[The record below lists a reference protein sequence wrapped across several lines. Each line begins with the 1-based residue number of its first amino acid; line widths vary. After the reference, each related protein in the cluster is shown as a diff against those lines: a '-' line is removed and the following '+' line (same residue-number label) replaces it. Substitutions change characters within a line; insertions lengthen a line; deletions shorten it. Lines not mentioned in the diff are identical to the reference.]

1 MTYAISASHL
11 FSYCPSTALLR
22 GARSKTRERLAA
34 SVPMGVRKSGR
45 ERPDFLTLR
54 QRIIPPLQRIPF
66 PTAPSTQ
73 SLCWPNRKTL
83 VSNRGSGFTGRMICV
98 DRAGSK
104 LSAWDTRQQGRRLFA
119 SPVVQLGKGETPI
132 ASPVCRLRRH
142 AETMPVSAPFGL
154 CRVVA
159 PSSLREARR

>member
-104 LSAWDTRQQGRRLFA
+104 LSASLTRPQGRRTSAF
-119 SPVVQLGKGETPI
+119 PVGQLGKGGGP
-132 ASPVCRLRRH
+132 PLHPPCRLARH
-142 AETMPVSAPFGL
+142 AETVPVSAPSAL
-154 CRVVA
+154 QAVA
-159 PSSLREARR
+159 AFPSRAGRP